1 MRMYIVG
8 SVASGK
14 STLARQLSA
23 RTGVPCVHLD
33 DVVYEPD
40 STDPAGNRKRPEA
53 ERERLFQEILAGD
66 FLIEDTGRAMFEE
79 GLRRAE
85 QIVVLELPFRT
96 RCRRIFTRH
105 IRQTLGLEAC
115 GYRPSL
121 RMVRDMFRWT
131 RNFDTGADGVKARI
145 APYREKTVALRSVGA
160 VREFVES
167 MGRAQAAARAGKD
180 GSERD

>member
-53 ERERLFQEILAGD
+53 ERGRLFQEILAGD

-85 QIVVLELPFRT
+85 QIVVLEPHFGT
-96 RCRRIFTRH
+96 
-105 IRQTLGLEAC
+105 
-115 GYRPSL
+115 P
-121 RMVRDMFRWT
+121 VT
-131 RNFDTGADGVKARI
+131 RNTGFCANSICSAPALFARLTPI
-145 APYREKTVALRSVGA
+145 CTASTA
-160 VREFVES
+160 
-167 MGRAQAAARAGKD
+167 
-180 GSERD
+180 

>member
-1 MRMYIVG
+1 M
-8 SVASGK
+8 
-14 STLARQLSA
+14 
-23 RTGVPCVHLD
+23 PCVHLD

-53 ERERLFQEILAGD
+53 ERELLFQEILAGD

-96 RCRRIFTRH
+96 RCRRILTRH

-121 RMVRDMFRWT
+121 RMVR
-131 RNFDTGADGVKARI
+131 DTGADGVKARI